1 MMKYFAATAAEGR
14 RFVTSAAAAE
24 VEGKKNQAKTPKK
37 NERRDVNSP
46 PFGAHIRAKRAVS
59 DGTNLIRNT

>member
-24 VEGKKNQAKTPKK
+24 GEGENPD
-37 NERRDVNSP
+37 EDSEEE
-46 PFGAHIRAKRAVS
+46 
-59 DGTNLIRNT
+59 